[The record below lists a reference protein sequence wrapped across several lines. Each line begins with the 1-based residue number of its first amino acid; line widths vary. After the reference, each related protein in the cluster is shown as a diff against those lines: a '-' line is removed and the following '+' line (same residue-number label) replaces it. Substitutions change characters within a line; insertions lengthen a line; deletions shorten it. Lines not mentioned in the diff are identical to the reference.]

1 MDGNNVEDA
10 TTVAANKQ
18 LVAAE
23 TEQPAA
29 GIAQISR
36 CNETS
41 RRCGAW
47 REPGTGPIGAW
58 KPGWSAR
65 IDSGS
70 DRQRPREEA
79 VWLCELFENGVMM
92 AVGHFDYLS
101 RKAVRGPGRAE
112 FARLAFQ
119 LR

>member
-1 MDGNNVEDA
+1 MDRNNVEDA

-18 LVAAE
+18 LIAAE

-29 GIAQISR
+29 RIAQITR

-41 RRCGAW
+41 RCCGTW

-65 IDSGS
+65 IDSDS
-70 DRQRPREEA
+70 DRKRSRE
-79 VWLCELFENGVMM
+79 
-92 AVGHFDYLS
+92 
-101 RKAVRGPGRAE
+101 
-112 FARLAFQ
+112 
-119 LR
+119 